1 MIGRITYWLKNQ
13 IHQKRDTGVFVQLV
27 NSMTDVGKKVD
38 VLIRGAIEWQ
48 KREKRKKLNPKMVYL
63 KQ

>member
-13 IHQKRDTGVFVQLV
+13 IHQKKGYRCFVQLV
-27 NSMTDVGKKVD
+27 NSMTDVGKKVN

-48 KREKRKKLNPKMVYL
+48 KRGKRKKLNPKMVYL

>member
-1 MIGRITYWLKNQ
+1 MVKKSDSSKEGIP
-13 IHQKRDTGVFVQLV
+13 VFFVQLV
-27 NSMTDVGKKVD
+27 NSMTDVGKKVN

>member
-13 IHQKRDTGVFVQLV
+13 KRRDTGVFVQLV
-27 NSMTDVGKKVD
+27 NSMTDVGKKVN